1 MEITGTDLRGRENK
15 QIKHVFTIIK
25 KRIMKKGF
33 SFLLFAL
40 LCLQATAQQSN
51 DITTNESNGLTYMR
65 EEEKLARDVYDS
77 MYAKWDVNPFGNIR
91 QSERVH
97 MDRMKT
103 LMTRYEVKDP
113 VDATGDK
120 PGVFKTAVLQ
130 KVYNQLVK
138 SGTASLTDALKA
150 GAKIEELDIA
160 DLDERIAQTKKEDIL
175 TAYKFLR
182 MGSENH
188 LRAFVRRLKSQGVDY
203 QPEFLKKDMFDAII
217 SGENQDAGCG
227 NGPGNG
233 QGQGKGLGQ
242 GQRKGNGPGNGNGAG
257 NGPCKE
263 KCCDKENGPGC
274 QSKNN

>member
-1 MEITGTDLRGRENK
+1 
-15 QIKHVFTIIK
+15 
-25 KRIMKKGF
+25 MKKGF
-33 SFLLFAL
+33 PLLLITLLF
-40 LCLQATAQQSN
+40 LQAAAQQS
-51 DITTNESNGLTYMR
+51 IEVTKNESSGLTYMR

-77 MYAKWDVNPFGNIR
+77 MYAKWEVNPFGNIR

-103 LMTRYEVKDP
+103 LLTTYGIEDP
-113 VDATGDK
+113 VILNADK
-120 PGVFKTAVLQ
+120 PGVFKTTVLQ
-130 KVYNQLVK
+130 KFYNELVK

-160 DLDERIAQTKKEDIL
+160 DLDERISQTKKEDIL

-203 QPEFLKKDMFDAII
+203 QPEILKKEIFDAII
-217 SGENQDAGCG
+217 SGENQEAGCG

-233 QGQGKGLGQ
+233 KGMVQGQGKG
-242 GQRKGNGPGNGNGAG
+242 NGPGKGAG
-257 NGPCKE
+257 KEQCKE
-263 KCCDKENGPGC
+263 KCCDKETGPGC
-274 QSKNN
+274 QSKKD

>member
-1 MEITGTDLRGRENK
+1 MEISAMVPGGKENK
-15 QIKHVFTIIK
+15 QTNPEFIIIK
-25 KRIMKKGF
+25 QFIMKKGF
-33 SFLLFAL
+33 PFLLFTL
-40 LCLQATAQQSN
+40 LFLQAAAQQSN
-51 DITTNESNGLTYMR
+51 EVTKNESNGLTYMR

-77 MYAKWDVNPFGNIR
+77 MYAKWEVNPFGNIR

-113 VDATGDK
+113 VEATGDK

-130 KVYNQLVK
+130 KVYNELVK
-138 SGTASLTDALKA
+138 SGTASLADALKA

-203 QPEFLKKDMFDAII
+203 QPEILKKEMFDAII
-217 SGENQDAGCG
+217 SGENQEAGCG

-233 QGQGKGLGQ
+233 QGKG
-242 GQRKGNGPGNGNGAG
+242 KGNGPGKGNGAG

-263 KCCDKENGPGC
+263 KCCDKETGPGC
-274 QSKNN
+274 QSKKD

>member
-1 MEITGTDLRGRENK
+1 
-15 QIKHVFTIIK
+15 
-25 KRIMKKGF
+25 MKKGF
-33 SFLLFAL
+33 PLLLISLFF
-40 LCLQATAQQSN
+40 LQAAAQQN
-51 DITTNESNGLTYMR
+51 NEVTKNESSGLTYMR

-113 VDATGDK
+113 VEATGDK

-130 KVYNQLVK
+130 KVYNDLVK

-188 LRAFVRRLKSQGVDY
+188 LRAFVRRLKTQGVDY
-203 QPEFLKKDMFDAII
+203 QPEILKKEIFDAII
-217 SGENQDAGCG
+217 SGENQEAGCG
-227 NGPGNG
+227 NDPGNGQGKGMG
-233 QGQGKGLGQ
+233 QGQGKG
-242 GQRKGNGPGNGNGAG
+242 NGPGKGSGKEE
-257 NGPCKE
+257 CKE
-263 KCCDKENGPGC
+263 KCCEKKTGPGC
-274 QSKNN
+274 KSNK

>member
-1 MEITGTDLRGRENK
+1 
-15 QIKHVFTIIK
+15 
-25 KRIMKKGF
+25 MKKGMSWLF
-33 SFLLFAL
+33 ITLLF
-40 LCLQATAQQSN
+40 LQGAAQQSN
-51 DITTNESNGLTYMR
+51 EVTKNESNGLTYMR

-77 MYAKWDVNPFGNIR
+77 MYAKWEVNPFGNIR

-103 LMTRYEVKDP
+103 LLSMYGIEDP
-113 VDATGDK
+113 VAVNADK
-120 PGVFKTAVLQ
+120 PGVFKTTVLQ
-130 KVYNQLVK
+130 KFYNELVK

-203 QPEFLKKDMFDAII
+203 QPEILKKEIFEGII
-217 SGENQDAGCG
+217 SGENQEAGCG

-233 QGQGKGLGQ
+233 QGQGKGMGQ
-242 GQRKGNGPGNGNGAG
+242 GKGNGPEKGNGAG
-257 NGPCKE
+257 KEQCKE

-274 QSKNN
+274 QSKKD

>member
-1 MEITGTDLRGRENK
+1 MVFIKSK
-15 QIKHVFTIIK
+15 QI
-25 KRIMKKGF
+25 IMKKGM
-33 SFLLFAL
+33 SWLFIAL
-40 LCLQATAQQSN
+40 FFLQAAAQQN
-51 DITTNESNGLTYMR
+51 NEVTKNESSGLTYMR

-77 MYAKWDVNPFGNIR
+77 MYTKWEVNPFGNIR

-103 LMTRYEVKDP
+103 LLSTYGIEDP
-113 VDATGDK
+113 
-120 PGVFKTAVLQ
+120 VLQ
-130 KVYNQLVK
+130 KFYNELIK

-203 QPEFLKKDMFDAII
+203 QPVLLKKELFDAII
-217 SGENQDAGCG
+217 SGENQEAGCG

-233 QGQGKGLGQ
+233 QGQGKGIGQ
-242 GQRKGNGPGNGNGAG
+242 GKGNGPGKGNGAG
-257 NGPCKE
+257 KEQCKE
-263 KCCDKENGPGC
+263 KCCDKEKGPGC
-274 QSKNN
+274 QSNK

>member
-1 MEITGTDLRGRENK
+1 
-15 QIKHVFTIIK
+15 
-25 KRIMKKGF
+25 MKKVF
-33 SFLLFAL
+33 PLFLITLFF
-40 LCLQATAQQSN
+40 LQGAAQQSN
-51 DITTNESNGLTYMR
+51 DVTKEEQNGLTYMR

-113 VDATGDK
+113 VEATGDK

-130 KVYNQLVK
+130 KVYNELVK

-160 DLDERIAQTKKEDIL
+160 DLDERMAQTKKEDIL

-188 LRAFVRRLKSQGVDY
+188 LRAFVRRLKSQGVEY
-203 QPEFLKKDMFDAII
+203 QPEFIKKEMFDTII

-227 NGPGNG
+227 NEPGQGPGNG
-233 QGQGKGLGQ
+233 QGQGKGKGN
-242 GQRKGNGPGNGNGAG
+242 GNGPGKG
-257 NGPCKE
+257 
-263 KCCDKENGPGC
+263 KCCEKEAGQKC
-274 QSKNN
+274 Q